1 MTSRISHP
9 YLPASMVFLCMFAPS
24 SVAKSDAPSGRT
36 KEGGT
41 THKDEFNIYRA
52 RLEVVPK
59 MGVMFTF

>member
-1 MTSRISHP
+1 
-9 YLPASMVFLCMFAPS
+9 MVFLCMFAPS